1 MTEKHEVPVIAIF
14 VRHSEDCKYRDDETW
29 KRCNCRK
36 HLRWTYDGKQFR
48 RPAKTRSWS
57 GAEQARRD
65 LEATFQAA
73 GAAIIPE
80 SNPAKTIQSA
90 VDTFVASKK
99 SEGVSTHKYELE
111 LGRLEKFFAARGK
124 LFPNQIDLDG
134 LIEFRSGWEKIYKS
148 SLTRQKVQER
158 LRGFLRYCH
167 EAGHIDRVPRLSPI
181 KVDEPPTIPLSNPE
195 YQKILTTIPTEFKQP
210 KRAAR
215 IRALVQLMR
224 YSGLAIRDAVTLRRD
239 EIQYD
244 KAAKVHRIVTARQKT
259 GTHVSVPLPDSV
271 AKEVLSVVNANPQFT
286 FWSTGR
292 PGGERSA
299 TNHWQDDLRKLFR
312 AAGFPE
318 GHSHQFRDTFA
329 VDLLSKGVPLH
340 EVSKALGH
348 ESIKTTE
355 RYYSPWVKARQDRLD
370 SFMLKIVRESETAV
384 A

>member
-14 VRHSEDCKYRDDETW
+14 VRHAEDCKYRDDETW
-29 KRCNCRK
+29 KRCDCRK
-36 HLRWTYDGKQFR
+36 HLRWSYDGKQFR
-48 RPAKTRSWS
+48 RPAKTRSWA

-65 LEATFQAA
+65 LEATFQSA
-73 GAAIIPE
+73 GGATIISE
-80 SNPAKTIQSA
+80 SNPAKTIRSA
-90 VDTFVASKK
+90 VDTFIASKK
-99 SEGVSTHKYELE
+99 SQGVDTHKYELE

-134 LIEFRSGWEKIYKS
+134 LIEFRSGWEKLYPS

-181 KVDEPPTIPLSNPE
+181 KVNEPPTVPLTAPE
-195 YQKILTTIPTEFKQP
+195 YQKILATIPTEFP
-210 KRAAR
+210 KRAAK

-224 YSGLAIRDAVTLRRD
+224 YSGLAIRDAVTLPRD

-244 KAAKVHRIVTARQKT
+244 KAAKVHRIVTKREKT
-259 GTHVSVPLPDSV
+259 KTHVSVPLPDSV
-271 AKEVLSVVNANPQFT
+271 AEEVLSVVNANPRFI

-292 PGGERSA
+292 QGAERSA
-299 TNHWQDDLRKLFR
+299 TNHWQDELRRLFR

-318 GHSHQFRDTFA
+318 GHSHQLRDTFA
-329 VDLLSKGVPLH
+329 VDLLSRGVPLP
-340 EVSKALGH
+340 EVSRLLGH

-355 RYYSPWVKARQDRLD
+355 KYYTPWVKARQDRLD